1 MSSVDPG
8 TEGVRARAGLR
19 AAGVP
24 KGLLLLNAGLVGALG
39 ALLWMGEAGAQGA
52 ATRAEGRYVLLS
64 GEASGL
70 STPVVY
76 VLDTANQ
83 EVIALR
89 WDERTDRAEILGFR
103 DLRADAAN
111 QNPSR

>member
-1 MSSVDPG
+1 MRFAVIGMGRFGS
-8 TEGVRARAGLR
+8 RL
-19 AAGVP
+19 AAS
-24 KGLLLLNAGLVGALG
+24 LTA
-39 ALLWMGEAGAQGA
+39 
-52 ATRAEGRYVLLS
+52 
-64 GEASGL
+64 
-70 STPVVY
+70 
-76 VLDTANQ
+76 ANQ